1 MKTKPSKFAG
11 FTIIELMV
19 ALTIAGIMMAY
30 ALPAFNDFTGQ
41 RRMTANVNSM
51 IAAINYARSEATRL
65 GRVVTVQAQDAGDND
80 NEWGPGFCVTPA
92 DPGDCNAAIQVF
104 DMGGTI
110 AFDSLGGQDSM
121 SFNSR
126 GLLQGGPDTIELCGA
141 DAGDDPGRSVDISAI
156 GRASIRSWVCFP

>member
-1 MKTKPSKFAG
+1 MKTYRSKVFG
-11 FTIIELMV
+11 FTLIELMV
-19 ALTIAGIMMAY
+19 ALSIAAIMMVF
-30 ALPAFNDFTGQ
+30 ALPAFNDFTAQ

-65 GRVVTVQAQDAGDND
+65 GGVVTVQASNGGAAG

-92 DPGDCNAAIQVF
+92 DPGDCAASIQTF

-110 AFDSLGGQDSM
+110 TFDSQGGQDSM

-126 GLLQGGPDTIELCGA
+126 GLLLGTADTIELCGA
-141 DAGDDPGRSVDISAI
+141 DADDDPGRSIDISAI
-156 GRASIRSWVCFP
+156 GRASIQTLVCFP